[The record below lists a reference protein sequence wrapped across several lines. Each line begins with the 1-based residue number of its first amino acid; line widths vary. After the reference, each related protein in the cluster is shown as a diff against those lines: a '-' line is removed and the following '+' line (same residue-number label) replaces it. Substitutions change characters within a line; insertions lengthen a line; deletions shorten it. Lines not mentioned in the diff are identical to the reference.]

1 MKKSSNLFILV
12 FVGLV
17 TLYSS
22 PALHENANAGDM
34 ILSDMQAS
42 SYKGDLMSNK
52 VHINSLASN
61 DVWLL
66 HGEQGS
72 RVVITDAVEAGHV
85 PPDIYLYPP
94 GGTAYEARSDP
105 GSGRYRV
112 IDRNLEFTGDYVVL
126 IHNNDNND
134 PSNTLDYELTY
145 TTFPANGSYMVD
157 PDDPEGNLIKAV
169 PSRLYQPRSGGIATS
184 AIAVDEATMGLGPL
198 FYGIYIG
205 IGSTVEGIAS
215 LFEKSSAETNVKDT
229 CPMPVIYND
238 KELVLC
244 AK

>member
-134 PSNTLDYELTY
+134 PSKTLDYELTY

-157 PDDPEGNLIKAV
+157 PDDPEGNLIKASAQQV
-169 PSRLYQPRSGGIATS
+169 ISAQVGRDCNERNCSR
-184 AIAVDEATMGLGPL
+184 
-198 FYGIYIG
+198 
-205 IGSTVEGIAS
+205 
-215 LFEKSSAETNVKDT
+215 
-229 CPMPVIYND
+229 
-238 KELVLC
+238 
-244 AK
+244 